1 MSARLHSRPFLGGLK
16 IGLVVL
22 IVVGLFLVEILVTP
36 PPPAVQAVFVQ
47 PIVSIQAT
55 PPPSAI
61 TGGGGTNGTLA
72 SFTALIPEIA
82 PVYIPVVVK

>member
-1 MSARLHSRPFLGGLK
+1 MSTRLQSRLYQSGVR

-22 IVVGLFLVEILVTP
+22 VVVGSFLLEILVTP

-47 PIVSIQAT
+47 PIVSIQVT
-55 PPPSAI
+55 SPPSAI
-61 TGGGGTNGTLA
+61 TGGGGVNGTLA